1 MSYYPDGAS
10 NYVDR
15 YWSDEHDDD
24 EIVDTEDDYRD
35 SYDDYL
41 IDRYDP

>member
-10 NYVDR
+10 DYVDR
-15 YWSDEHDDD
+15 YWSGEFDDD
-24 EIVDTEDDYRD
+24 DVVFDDDDYRD